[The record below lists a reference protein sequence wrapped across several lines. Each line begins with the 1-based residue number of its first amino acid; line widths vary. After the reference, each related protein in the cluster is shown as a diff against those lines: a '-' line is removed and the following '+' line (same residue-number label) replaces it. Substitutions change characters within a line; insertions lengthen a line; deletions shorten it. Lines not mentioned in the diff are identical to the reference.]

1 MELTGIYANVLAF
14 KHLLRNVH
22 FTLYCDHSALV
33 HIMNGKKK
41 PPTLRLKKLIENLSD
56 FKFDIKFLRGKDMFV
71 SDFLSRHPDSEESCS
86 DPIIPVAFLMKEIEL
101 PQHSPKFLDW
111 LNIMLDS
118 REMVAYKESPF
129 KECKCERIMNMN
141 EPFQVLT
148 RSMAKTVKADVP
160 AMYPLNEDHKR
171 PEMSQIGI
179 IEVKDTEEVG
189 QGEVQIVPNQQ
200 PDIEDNIMAGIDNTN
215 IPDIVSRPVAQ
226 NVPKVNMTGLQVPPV
241 LNEPIP
247 MKPVK
252 KATSVI
258 NYDPI
263 LTPVNIDV
271 TLRGQLPPFDMEK
284 SFDAIQTSVEQY
296 PDLESLF
303 RDDKPLFKPGT
314 EISLFMKHIP
324 KQKELDNFVNYLKQR
339 VIHDCKVP
347 LSVKGLKAE
356 YHVDPYFKDIVKY
369 LEKDYCR
376 YVGKAQTVFKMQ
388 CEDYVLVNG
397 VLFKIRYGKE
407 DKGEP
412 SLVLCIPEKYIPTVL
427 YQYHTPLLAGHPGA
441 IKLYDTIK
449 QRYYFPGM
457 FNLVREFVECC
468 LECQSMKGKT
478 DGPKIQYARIPLD
491 TRTMARMSMDI
502 KEMPESELGFRH
514 ILVCVCEFTNWM
526 KTVPLADQKAQTIA
540 MALYFKI
547 CCEYGTPKAIICDEA
562 PAFQSVALQEYF
574 KALNIQP
581 IYISPMNHG
590 SNRSERYI
598 RTLNDIITKCLVGTG
613 SKWSLYVP
621 SATFAMNCQ
630 VSQVTGFSPF
640 QMVYNKQPPDKLS
653 FDFDPT
659 KSGIKVDT
667 PLYMIFM
674 DQSKLLINQMIMRR
688 KKYEAESQLVKES
701 RKYPD
706 VHGYAIGD
714 LVLINH
720 SPSSVLKAPSRKLKR
735 DWVGPFKIQA
745 IIDDSHYMISD
756 WTGQLSHKRFH
767 VNRLKPFSLSLGK
780 VKDGKLQTVHN
791 TRELFRI
798 WKNIKEDI
806 AIDKNSRHTQT

>member
-1 MELTGIYANVLAF
+1 
-14 KHLLRNVH
+14 
-22 FTLYCDHSALV
+22 
-33 HIMNGKKK
+33 
-41 PPTLRLKKLIENLSD
+41 
-56 FKFDIKFLRGKDMFV
+56 
-71 SDFLSRHPDSEESCS
+71 
-86 DPIIPVAFLMKEIEL
+86 
-101 PQHSPKFLDW
+101 
-111 LNIMLDS
+111 
-118 REMVAYKESPF
+118 MVAYKESPF

-141 EPFQVLT
+141 EPFQVLA

-160 AMYPLNEDHKR
+160 AMYPLKGDHKKL
-171 PEMSQIGI
+171 EKSQIGI

-200 PDIEDNIMAGIDNTN
+200 PDIEDNIMAEIDNVN

-258 NYDPI
+258 NYDQI

-271 TLRGQLPPFDMEK
+271 TLKGQLPPFDMEK
-284 SFDAIQTSVEQY
+284 SFEAIQTSVEQY

-303 RDDKPLFKPGT
+303 REDKPLFKPGT

-324 KQKELDNFVNYLKQR
+324 KQKELDKFVNYLKQR

-347 LSVKGLKAE
+347 LSVKELKAE

-427 YQYHTPLLAGHPGA
+427 YQYHTPLLAGHPGV

-478 DGPKIQYARIPLD
+478 DGPRIQYARIPLD
-491 TRTMARMSMDI
+491 TRTMAKMSMDI

-514 ILVCVCEFTNWM
+514 ILV
-526 KTVPLADQKAQTIA
+526 
-540 MALYFKI
+540 
-547 CCEYGTPKAIICDEA
+547 
-562 PAFQSVALQEYF
+562 
-574 KALNIQP
+574 
-581 IYISPMNHG
+581 
-590 SNRSERYI
+590 
-598 RTLNDIITKCLVGTG
+598 
-613 SKWSLYVP
+613 
-621 SATFAMNCQ
+621 
-630 VSQVTGFSPF
+630 
-640 QMVYNKQPPDKLS
+640 
-653 FDFDPT
+653 
-659 KSGIKVDT
+659 
-667 PLYMIFM
+667 
-674 DQSKLLINQMIMRR
+674 
-688 KKYEAESQLVKES
+688 
-701 RKYPD
+701 
-706 VHGYAIGD
+706 
-714 LVLINH
+714 
-720 SPSSVLKAPSRKLKR
+720 
-735 DWVGPFKIQA
+735 
-745 IIDDSHYMISD
+745 
-756 WTGQLSHKRFH
+756 
-767 VNRLKPFSLSLGK
+767 
-780 VKDGKLQTVHN
+780 
-791 TRELFRI
+791 
-798 WKNIKEDI
+798 
-806 AIDKNSRHTQT
+806 